1 MSFFD
6 KFKAFMSSVEDFLMP
21 FIKQFLTTEG
31 PIVLAAAEKAV
42 VALAAQSMP
51 GAQKQTAA
59 FAAIVTDLQGQ
70 GVTAAASVINSAI
83 EVSVAKLNA
92 PAS

>member
-6 KFKAFMSSVEDFLMP
+6 KFKVFLSNVEDFLMP

-42 VALAAQSMP
+42 LALAAQSMP

-59 FAAIVTDLQGQ
+59 FQAIVTDLQAQ
-70 GVTAAASVINSAI
+70 GITAATSVINGAI
-83 EVSVAKLNA
+83 EASVAKIQS
-92 PAS
+92 AS